1 MRVVEPVICNLDD
14 RIIKV
19 HWRSSREPNG
29 EGGGWG
35 SGIVAGGG
43 GGRSETE
50 VIGNGVQCTF
60 IMRSS
65 KLQMNGSTILMRAY
79 LFFFSLLSGV
89 STHLMR
95 DFTLLL

>member
-1 MRVVEPVICNLDD
+1 M
-14 RIIKV
+14 
-19 HWRSSREPNG
+19 PNG

-43 GGRSETE
+43 GGGSETE

-65 KLQMNGSTILMRAY
+65 KLQMNGSTTLMRAY
-79 LFFFSLLSGV
+79 LFFSHYSMVSLP
-89 STHLMR
+89 T
-95 DFTLLL
+95 